1 MSTVATKKPPAS
13 GRETP
18 TGTPTRTPRSS
29 TTTPTTPGSGH
40 VRTRSLRTSN
50 PVSARAA
57 VTQRRES
64 LLGNGTTVGGG
75 SSSIE
80 ADEAARAETV
90 ALLDDLRERLAKA
103 EIASD
108 TRQKQAE
115 VLQSRLDEALA
126 EQAKLEEKV
135 HENEEHNEF
144 LTNEK
149 RESIKKIREMETIYE
164 AERGAMTKEK
174 DEWVNREEEMQTVIQ
189 RLKDSLSQR
198 NIDDEGRPTRQC
210 KWLLR
215 LRHGDSACGHR

>member
-29 TTTPTTPGSGH
+29 TTTPTPGSGH
-40 VRTRSLRTSN
+40 ARTRSLRTSN

-64 LLGNGTTVGGG
+64 LLGNGVTVG
-75 SSSIE
+75 SSCSIE
-80 ADEAARAETV
+80 ADESARAETV

-108 TRQKQAE
+108 THQKQAE

-135 HENEEHNEF
+135 HEHEEQNEF

-174 DEWVNREEEMQTVIQ
+174 EEWVNREEEMQTVIQ

-210 KWLLR
+210 KWFLR
-215 LRHGDSACGHR
+215 FRFRFLFT

>member
-29 TTTPTTPGSGH
+29 TTPTTPGSGH

-57 VTQRRES
+57 VSQRRES
-64 LLGNGTTVGGG
+64 LLGNGATVISG
-75 SSSIE
+75 SIE

-108 TRQKQAE
+108 SRQKQAE

-135 HENEEHNEF
+135 HEHEEHNEF

-174 DEWVNREEEMQTVIQ
+174 EEWVNREEEMQTVIQ

-215 LRHGDSACGHR
+215 SHHGDSVCGYW